1 MIQRLYL
8 VTFLFVFIIISSCTT
23 HWTKAIRSGSVLNE
37 PFTETIKFEEKLGL
51 IIVPVEI
58 NGKTYRFLWDTGA
71 TSSISEELQGEFQ
84 FKTVSKSNISDTDG
98 NQKKVRY
105 VKVGTIH
112 IGDIEFIEQVAF
124 VADFKANPTIGC
136 LNIDGI
142 VGGNLMR
149 LCNWTV
155 DYAKDE
161 ILISSSVPEE
171 FKANAIQ
178 LPFTY
183 DSDFDI
189 KLNLKIGRAKVS
201 NLDIDYGSN
210 GSLTFPQRILDV
222 LKKNGIVTETFLQTG
237 TKNSGLIGIPI
248 KINREFAYTDSLF
261 IGDQMLQNVEIKVG
275 NHALIGMGI
284 LSRYVVTIAWD
295 DQRIYFNDYSSDPDQ
310 NETFGFALGVRGA
323 DIYVQSVFEH
333 SDASHKGLKPEMV
346 VTRLN
351 SLDFTKSAI
360 YCDYIDLMNSDPDE
374 LTLEYKDEEGN
385 LKTVTIKSQSLRK

>member
-1 MIQRLYL
+1 
-8 VTFLFVFIIISSCTT
+8 LFPCD
-23 HWTKAIRSGSVLNE
+23 N
-37 PFTETIKFEEKLGL
+37 
-51 IIVPVEI
+51 

-71 TSSISEELQGEFQ
+71 TSSISDEIARTNFSL
-84 FKTVSKSNISDTDG
+84 KLVSKSNISDTDG

-105 VKVGTIH
+105 VKVGSIQ
-112 IGDIEFIEQVAF
+112 IGNIEFTEQVAF

-142 VGGNLMR
+142 IGGNLMR

-161 ILISSSVPEE
+161 ILITSSVPEK

-210 GSLTFPQRILDV
+210 GSLTIPQHILDV
-222 LKKNGIVTETFLQTG
+222 LKKNNIVTETFVQTG

-261 IGDQMLQNVEIKVG
+261 IGDQMLENVEIKVG
-275 NHALIGMGI
+275 NHALIGKEV
-284 LSRYVVTIAWD
+284 LSRYAVTIDWD
-295 DQRIYFNDYSSDPDQ
+295 NQRLYFNDYSSDPDR
-310 NETFGFALGVRGA
+310 NKTFGFSLGVKGIE
-323 DIYVQSVFEH
+323 IYVQSVIEH
-333 SDASHKGLKPEMV
+333 STAYKKGLKPELI
-346 VTRLN
+346 VTKLN
-351 SLDFTKSAI
+351 DLDFTKSAT
-360 YCDYIDLMNSDPDE
+360 YCDYIDLINSKPE
-374 LTLEYKDEEGN
+374 ALTLEYKDEDGQLISVRLN
-385 LKTVTIKSQSLRK
+385 AQKLK